1 MPGSPYLDEPPKG
14 LLTWPRVLRFSI
26 PTILVTMSLALAFD
40 VVFETFFVVVLLLT
54 VSALLRS

>member
-26 PTILVTMSLALAFD
+26 PALLVTSSLALAFD
-40 VVFETFFVVVLLLT
+40 VVFETLIGITVLLT
-54 VSALLRS
+54 MTALIRR